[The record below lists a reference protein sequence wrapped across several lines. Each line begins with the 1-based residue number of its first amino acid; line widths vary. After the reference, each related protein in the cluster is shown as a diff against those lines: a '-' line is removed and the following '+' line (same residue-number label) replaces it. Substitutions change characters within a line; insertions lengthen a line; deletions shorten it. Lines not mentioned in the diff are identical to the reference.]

1 MTYLPLRN
9 AGELGPDA
17 TTICK
22 FRRCLMFGHGSPA
35 ETSYTPVFVV
45 FLSVGV
51 GLPQIRLPPHT
62 KGRFMG
68 RNNQKEAADNP
79 FVQQASQQ
87 GTMVEQSEVIKV
99 HADWNEI
106 LSHVAKE
113 GKIRFPH
120 VHHMNK
126 GKHSHCKGSERPP
139 VP

>member
-1 MTYLPLRN
+1 MQQPSASSGGVLCPGMAAQLKPHTLLSLLFFFPL
-9 AGELGPDA
+9 ELGYLRP
-17 TTICK
+17 
-22 FRRCLMFGHGSPA
+22 GYH
-35 ETSYTPVFVV
+35 
-45 FLSVGV
+45 
-51 GLPQIRLPPHT
+51 HT
-62 KGRFMG
+62 QREDSIMG

-87 GTMVEQSEVIKV
+87 GTMVEQSEVIEV

-139 VP
+139 PVP